1 MQQQN
6 QRKSDGDLVRQT
18 LSGETA
24 AYEELVGRW
33 AARIV
38 ACCHAKVRS
47 VDAADDL
54 AQETLVRGFRFL
66 AALEDPDK
74 FGPWLRGI
82 AQRACWDWL
91 KAKARSQVSL
101 DGLLERNGDRLL
113 ADAAARGEDHVD
125 RADEM
130 ARLLDQVAALPEDLR
145 EVLLLYYYQD
155 VTYREL
161 AETLGVSSATVNARL
176 TKARAMLREMLTD
189 PRRV

>member
-6 QRKSDGDLVRQT
+6 QQKSDGDLVRQT
-18 LSGETA
+18 LGGETA

-66 AALEDPDK
+66 PALDDPDK

-82 AQRACWDWL
+82 AQRTCLDWL
-91 KAKARSQVSL
+91 KAKARTQVSL
-101 DGLLERNGDRLL
+101 DGLLERNGDRVL
-113 ADAAARGEDHVD
+113 AHAAALGEEHVD
-125 RADEM
+125 RADETD
-130 ARLLDQVAALPEDLR
+130 RLMDQVAALPEDLR

-176 TKARAMLREMLTD
+176 TKARAMLREKLIGRPKT
-189 PRRV
+189 